1 MIIAAVKF
9 LPTLSLQP
17 PMSIKLR
24 YLYRAYRYRLRVDPA
39 ELRFVC
45 SHLQSGQ
52 VAADIGCH
60 KGAYTYWMRRRVG
73 PAGAVY
79 AFEPQPSQIEY
90 LRKAFSAMRYD
101 NVAIAPMAISN
112 TCGSLPLHIPQGAGL
127 THAASLE
134 LISNPSSIERGQ
146 GEGALE
152 DSSSIATHPATLD
165 VEVTTVDSF
174 FAAED
179 RPPNFIKIDVEGHES
194 AVLEGAL
201 NTLVRHRPALLIEC
215 EARHRPDGD
224 VYRVFDLLKSYGY
237 DGSFF
242 VDGERRP
249 LAEFDPR
256 RHQPMFAG
264 NAPPR
269 GYVNNFAF
277 VHSPQ

>member
-1 MIIAAVKF
+1 
-9 LPTLSLQP
+9 
-17 PMSIKLR
+17 MSVKLR

-45 SHLQSGQ
+45 SQLQPGQ
-52 VAADIGCH
+52 VAVDIGCH

-79 AFEPQPSQIEY
+79 AFEPQPSQVAY

-101 NVAIAPMAISN
+101 NVAIVPMAVSN
-112 TCGSLPLHIPQGAGL
+112 VCGSLPLHIPQGAGL

-134 LISNPSSIERGQ
+134 KRGATFNQ
-146 GEGALE
+146 GNDVAV
-152 DSSSIATHPATLD
+152 ATRLATLD
-165 VEVTTVDSF
+165 VEVTTIDSF

-179 RPPNFIKIDVEGHES
+179 RPPSLIKIDIEGHES
-194 AVLEGAL
+194 AVLEGARE
-201 NTLVRHRPALLIEC
+201 TLERNRPSLLVEC

-224 VYRVFDLLKSYGY
+224 VYCVFDLLKSHGY

-249 LAEFDPR
+249 LGEFDAS
-256 RHQPMFAG
+256 RHQPALAG
-264 NAPPR
+264 HDSPPR

-277 VHSPQ
+277 VHSAQSARV

>member
-1 MIIAAVKF
+1 
-9 LPTLSLQP
+9 
-17 PMSIKLR
+17 MSIKLR

-45 SHLQSGQ
+45 SQLQPGQ

-73 PAGAVY
+73 PSGAVY
-79 AFEPQPSQIEY
+79 AFEPQPSQIAY

-101 NVAIAPMAISN
+101 NVAIVPMAVSN
-112 TCGSLPLHIPQGAGL
+112 ECGSLPLHIPQGAGL

-134 LISNPSSIERGQ
+134 ERGTSAVEH
-146 GEGALE
+146 GSGAVA
-152 DSSSIATHPATLD
+152 IRPAALD

-194 AVLEGAL
+194 AVLEGARD
-201 NTLVRHRPALLIEC
+201 TLDRHHPALLVEC

-224 VYRVFDLLKSYGY
+224 VYRVFDLLQSHGY

-242 VDGERRP
+242 FNGERRP
-249 LAEFDPR
+249 LGEFDPT
-256 RHQPMFAG
+256 RHQPAL
-264 NAPPR
+264 ASLTSPPR

-277 VHSPQ
+277 VHGA